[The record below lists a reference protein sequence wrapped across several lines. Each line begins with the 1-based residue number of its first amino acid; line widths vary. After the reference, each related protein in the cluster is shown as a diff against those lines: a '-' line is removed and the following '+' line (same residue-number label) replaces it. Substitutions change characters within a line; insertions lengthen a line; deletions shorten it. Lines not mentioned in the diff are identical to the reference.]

1 VQSHLSYF
9 CRTSCGYFDRQPD
22 FANAAGG
29 YAVGACLIA
38 TWWLMRGHA
47 RYQANFLNWLVENR
61 DSIKAGKALHN
72 GMLIVEQTE
81 VTQFQ
86 LAISALVISLK
97 TLSRFYGV
105 GEEEAV
111 LPPLAFTASSLIVGW
126 WGAPHGPIY
135 TIQAVSSNLR
145 GGERRR
151 VGDLIDELR
160 GHDRVVVQLTERAA
174 ENARRIISER
184 EYPPGTAL
192 QVEVTGKR
200 GTPHYS
206 VCYDDR
212 PPEDGSVWKSESHGV
227 PVIVRKEDA
236 RRLAGLA
243 VDFAG
248 GEYTFKESAQRFDQ
262 GESLHDVTFFPP
274 GLVAA
279 KSRVAEVCHRE
290 APSPLKPEK
299 QKPSL

>member
-1 VQSHLSYF
+1 LEQGIQPRHVLGRADRCPVGRERRRGKRRQS
-9 CRTSCGYFDRQPD
+9 Q
-22 FANAAGG
+22 ANAAVDNSAWQKAG
-29 YAVGACLIA
+29 CLI
-38 TWWLMRGHA
+38 
-47 RYQANFLNWLVENR
+47 ENR
-61 DSIKAGKALHN
+61 DAIKAGKARYN
-72 GMLIVEQTE
+72 GMFIVEQTE

-86 LAISALVISLK
+86 LALSALVISVK
-97 TLSRFYGV
+97 TPSRFYVV
-105 GEEEAV
+105 GEEETV
-111 LPPLAFTASSLIVGW
+111 LPSLAFTASSLIVGW
-126 WGAPHGPIY
+126 WGLPHGPIY

-174 ENARRIISER
+174 ENARRIMSER

-192 QVEVTGKR
+192 QVEVTGKP
-200 GTPHYS
+200 GTLHYS

-236 RRLAGLA
+236 RRLAGLV

-248 GEYTFKESAQRFDQ
+248 GEYIFTESAKRFDQ
-262 GESLHDVTFFPP
+262 S
-274 GLVAA
+274 
-279 KSRVAEVCHRE
+279 K
-290 APSPLKPEK
+290 
-299 QKPSL
+299 